1 MATTPQSY
9 LAVIK
14 VVGVGGGGV
23 NAINRMIEAGLRGV
37 EFIAMNTDAQALLMS
52 DADVKLDIGRT
63 LTRGLGAGSDPELGR
78 QAADDHREEVEEVLK
93 GADMVFI
100 ATGEGG
106 GTGTGASP
114 VVAEVA
120 RSLGA
125 LTIGVATRPFGF
137 EGKKRGLQAEAGIA
151 ELKDRVDTLIIIPND
166 RLIQISDEDTPLQD
180 AFRLADE
187 VLLQGVSGITDL
199 ITTPGLINLDFA
211 DVRTIMTD
219 AGSALMGIGEASGDN
234 RATESA
240 RLAVSSPLLEA
251 SIEGARGLIINIT
264 GGPDLRLLEVSEATD
279 AITSAAHPEANVIFG
294 AAIDE
299 SLGGKVRVTVLAAGF
314 EGREWTAEPVRS
326 EPRAA
331 AVDSIFGDEEA
342 EGEGTFEDDDLEI
355 PDFLRT

>member
-1 MATTPQSY
+1 
-9 LAVIK
+9 
-14 VVGVGGGGV
+14 
-23 NAINRMIEAGLRGV
+23 
-37 EFIAMNTDAQALLMS
+37 
-52 DADVKLDIGRT
+52 
-63 LTRGLGAGSDPELGR
+63 
-78 QAADDHREEVEEVLK
+78 VLK

-219 AGSALMGIGEASGDN
+219 AGSALMGIGEATGDN
-234 RATESA
+234 RATEAA

-314 EGREWTAEPVRS
+314 EGRDFGEVARTERV
-326 EPRAA
+326 A
-331 AVDSIFGDEEA
+331 AVPDSIFGEEA
-342 EGEGTFEDDDLEI
+342 EEGEGTFEDDDLEI

>member
-1 MATTPQSY
+1 
-9 LAVIK
+9 
-14 VVGVGGGGV
+14 
-23 NAINRMIEAGLRGV
+23 
-37 EFIAMNTDAQALLMS
+37 
-52 DADVKLDIGRT
+52 
-63 LTRGLGAGSDPELGR
+63 
-78 QAADDHREEVEEVLK
+78 
-93 GADMVFI
+93 
-100 ATGEGG
+100 
-106 GTGTGASP
+106 
-114 VVAEVA
+114 
-120 RSLGA
+120 
-125 LTIGVATRPFGF
+125 
-137 EGKKRGLQAEAGIA
+137 
-151 ELKDRVDTLIIIPND
+151 
-166 RLIQISDEDTPLQD
+166 
-180 AFRLADE
+180 
-187 VLLQGVSGITDL
+187 VSGITDL

-314 EGREWTAEPVRS
+314 EGRELPEVSRS
-326 EPRAA
+326 PERVAA
-331 AVDSIFGDEEA
+331 APDIFGEE
-342 EGEGTFEDDDLEI
+342 EEEEGTFEDDDLEI